1 MQQDYDKVA
10 AFKQQS
16 IENQLKIEL
25 WERFL
30 GNWKDDNLYSE
41 QDKELRS
48 KAQTRISF
56 WQKREQQAVE
66 KQKKP
71 AAFTLSGEDAFKK
84 RRATRSCKICICRA
98 PT

>member
-1 MQQDYDKVA
+1 MQQDYDKIA

-41 QDKELRS
+41 QDEELRS
-48 KAQTRISF
+48 KTQTRINF
-56 WQKREQQAVE
+56 WQKKRAASSETAEKTSRIYFEWRRCVE
-66 KQKKP
+66 ENK
-71 AAFTLSGEDAFKK
+71 
-84 RRATRSCKICICRA
+84 SCQVM
-98 PT
+98 